1 MSKTITITI
10 NTIRGFASPALN
22 FLIAIVGLKHF
33 GKEDWGILIDILL
46 WVYFILIITNWGNK
60 EYLIRK
66 YSREPSKVNYL
77 FYSSVISRSPLL
89 ILSSL
94 FLLFFP
100 FNTAIISIVFSI
112 SLYLYSSL
120 DSIIIHRQRFGIQL
134 ITDVV
139 GFLIIICVIAL
150 LNQFSLNTI
159 LLTFIFSTLIKTL
172 ILVINL
178 ELIKEKILFK
188 FSIKEIQNYLPFFL
202 IAFSGWLATKVD
214 MYLVTLHL
222 NKSDVT
228 EYQLL
233 NSSFLMINAGFAFIV
248 TPFSKHI
255 YRLSINN
262 INKIKKKLNLLA
274 IPYLLIATI
283 SIWFI
288 MEKILQLDMNIN
300 YYYIS
305 AIKTIFP
312 LFFII
317 DIMILNKKNQEQ
329 KVTYIIIIG
338 LIINLILILLL
349 INDYKIIGVLIST
362 CISRFILL
370 LIYKWQTINL

>member
-305 AIKTIFP
+305 AIKTLFP

>member
-60 EYLIRK
+60 EFLIRK

-120 DSIIIHRQRFGIQL
+120 DSIIIHRQKFGIQL

-159 LLTFIFSTLIKTL
+159 LLAFIFSTLIKTL

-305 AIKTIFP
+305 AIKTLFP

-317 DIMILNKKNQEQ
+317 DIMILNKKNQER